1 VEQGE
6 RSNGMMDATAFLAFN
21 TRLKDLR
28 DRVDAAKV
36 SGEQRARWQ
45 RKLIAVSD
53 AGARDLDRAT
63 TQLSRFEA
71 EVDRSLGR

>member
-1 VEQGE
+1 VEPGE
-6 RSNGMMDATAFLAFN
+6 GSNGMMDATAFLAFN

-28 DRVDAAKV
+28 NRVDSANV
-36 SGEQRARWQ
+36 SAEQRARWQ

-53 AGARDLDRAT
+53 AGTRDLGRASA
-63 TQLSRFEA
+63 QLSRFEA